1 MELVE
6 ATRGD
11 LQTLAEYWYAL
22 ATEME
27 PYDELNDIAVEGP
40 ESAETGF
47 EDLLENEDTTVS
59 LIVADETEV
68 GYLLTRAGE
77 HPSRVRSSYVDI
89 VDLFVAPDHRNEGYG
104 SDAVEAVKRRAA
116 EDGADYVTV
125 SCEWHN
131 EGARRFYEDNGFV
144 EKQVTYACR
153 LD

>member
-27 PYDELNDIAVEGP
+27 PYDELNEIGLEGS
-40 ESAETGF
+40 ESAKSGF
-47 EDLLENEDTTVS
+47 EDLLDGDDTTVY
-59 LIVADETEV
+59 LISADGESV
-68 GYLLTRAGE
+68 GFTVIRHGK
-77 HPSRVRSSYVDI
+77 HPSRVHSSYVDI
-89 VDLFVAPDHRNEGYG
+89 VDLFVAPGQRNEGYG
-104 SDAVEAVKRRAA
+104 SEAVEAVKRRAA
-116 EDGADYVTV
+116 EDGADFVTV

-131 EGARRFYEDNGFV
+131 EGARRFYEDNGFS

>member
-6 ATRGD
+6 ATKGD

-40 ESAETGF
+40 ESAEAGF

-89 VDLFVAPDHRNEGYG
+89 VDLFVALDHRNEGYG

-131 EGARRFYEDNGFV
+131 EGARQFYEDNGFT
-144 EKQVTYACR
+144 EKQVTYACQ

>member
-6 ATRGD
+6 ATQDD
-11 LQTLAEYWYAL
+11 LETLAEYWYAL

-40 ESAETGF
+40 ESAESGF
-47 EDLLENEDTTVS
+47 GDLLESDEEMVY
-59 LIVADETEV
+59 LIAADGESV
-68 GYLLTRAGE
+68 GFTSIRHGE
-77 HPSRVRSSYVDI
+77 HPSRVHSLNVDI
-89 VDLFVAPDHRNEGYG
+89 VDLFVASDHRNEGYG

-131 EGARRFYEDNGFV
+131 EGARRFYEDNGFT
-144 EKQVTYACR
+144 EKQVTYAYE

>member
-6 ATRGD
+6 ATQD
-11 LQTLAEYWYAL
+11 NLETLAEYWYAL
-22 ATEME
+22 ATAVE
-27 PYDELNDIAVEGP
+27 PYDELNELALESP
-40 ESAETGF
+40 ESAESGF
-47 EDLLENEDTTVS
+47 GDPLESDEEMVY
-59 LIVADETEV
+59 LIAADGESV
-68 GYLLTRAGE
+68 GFTLIRHGE

-89 VDLFVAPDHRNEGYG
+89 VDLFVASDHRNEGYG

-131 EGARRFYEDNGFV
+131 EGARRFYEDNGFA
-144 EKQVTYACR
+144 EKQVTYACQ